1 MTHESAGRWHR
12 RLTIT
17 EEADDLIEDVVETRG
32 GPTAAMRLAAMPV
45 GPPANGSSRL
55 GLQLVLHPQTGD
67 ELVAG
72 PGGAQLLIDPR
83 VAAIVEDKTLDTA
96 IDEDGNESLVLV
108 GPDLPRPCR

>member
-1 MTHESAGRWHR
+1 M
-12 RLTIT
+12 
-17 EEADDLIEDVVETRG
+17 
-32 GPTAAMRLAAMPV
+32 
-45 GPPANGSSRL
+45 
-55 GLQLVLHPQTGD
+55 
-67 ELVAG
+67 LVAG

>member
-1 MTHESAGRWHR
+1 MTHESAGKWHR

-45 GPPANGSSRL
+45 GPRQMGLARWDCNSCCTPRPAM
-55 GLQLVLHPQTGD
+55 
-67 ELVAG
+67 LVAG